1 MAGFCPSVSTLNALL
16 NSNRSLQNKQMSEHL
31 KGKSEE
37 IYSASRSTSVVISGN
52 SSSCGSRHLRPLIIL
67 LFLQLSALI
76 TAQKLF
82 KSFIKVICYL

>member
-37 IYSASRSTSVVISGN
+37 IYSASRSTSVVITVVKE
-52 SSSCGSRHLRPLIIL
+52 
-67 LFLQLSALI
+67 QLW
-76 TAQKLF
+76 
-82 KSFIKVICYL
+82 